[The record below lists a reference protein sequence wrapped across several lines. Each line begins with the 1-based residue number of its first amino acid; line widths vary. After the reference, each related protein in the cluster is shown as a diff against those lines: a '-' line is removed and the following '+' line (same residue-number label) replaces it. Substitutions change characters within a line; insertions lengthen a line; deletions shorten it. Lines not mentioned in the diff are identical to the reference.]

1 MRERTTWTV
10 TLLAAVSTAG
20 CSSTSHPP
28 SNETTTQSTE
38 AGAGSRSTAA
48 EGGAS
53 TDGSAGDA
61 ESTDANDGSRLDGVG
76 FDAVLDASSDADS
89 GGPIGTDG
97 GLSQGPPLCDPTHVW
112 SPAASIA
119 SVPQAGFGR
128 FGGIS
133 ADETAIAWTAS
144 TGVIYVAD
152 RPRRSQ
158 PFSSMPSVIDTT
170 STPVANDR
178 VALGSNGVQLFAVS
192 ADRKGFV
199 AFYRPNVGAT
209 WAPSAALQFAN
220 LAAMAS
226 TDGGGQFFEPVLG
239 ADGNSFFYLLAPPG
253 GPPVLFESDWDAAAR
268 AWTTGVPPANPELAS
283 TSATARRRATGGSA
297 DGLTLFF
304 FDERTGVERAAWRD
318 ARSSPFVMFVDV
330 PGMTE
335 AAPNYRC
342 DTLYFQERATDS
354 SPTAGAAIAQ

>member
-1 MRERTTWTV
+1 M
-10 TLLAAVSTAG
+10 LAALWTAG

-28 SNETTTQSTE
+28 SNETTTKSTTE
-38 AGAGSRSTAA
+38 AGAGPRSTAA

-61 ESTDANDGSRLDGVG
+61 ESADANDGSHVDG
-76 FDAVLDASSDADS
+76 AVSDASSDADS
-89 GGPIGTDG
+89 GTIGTDG

-112 SPAASIA
+112 SPAAIIA

-133 ADETAIAWTAS
+133 ADETAIAWTSS

-209 WAPSAALQFAN
+209 WAPSAVLQFAN
-220 LAAMAS
+220 VVAMAS
-226 TDGGGQFFEPVLG
+226 SDGGGQFFEPVLG
-239 ADGNSFFYLLAPPG
+239 ADGSSFFYLLAPPG
-253 GPPVLFESDWDAAAR
+253 GTPVLFESDWDAAAH
-268 AWTTGVPPANPELAS
+268 AWTTGVAPTNPELAS

-304 FDERTGVERAAWRD
+304 YDERAAVERAAWRVG
-318 ARSSPFVMFVDV
+318 RSSPFVTFVDA

-354 SPTAGAAIAQ
+354 SATAGAAIAQ